1 MFIIIKGG
9 IMGVKENIKA
19 RKAAEEYSELIADE
33 IGADGMDRFL
43 EELIRRLK
51 PVESEEPEEEKEKRS
66 ISELGS
72 IQLRFG
78 EHLGKSLDEIPEDD
92 LTWLQDV
99 NEQTANDLGDYLNH
113 KDFERRRRGITK

>member
-1 MFIIIKGG
+1 
-9 IMGVKENIKA
+9 MGVKENIKA